1 MATDLTVRIFD
12 NFYNLDLVV
21 NGSEYEVVFAYFDGT
36 MNDANIAKNF
46 TEALFRIANITQIS
60 VLDLLQSFQT
70 GQATKMQVMLT
81 MAYYMNSL
89 NNKTLMYGVT
99 NVVSSN
105 QIVARNIIQ

>member
-1 MATDLTVRIFD
+1 MATDLTVKIFD

-21 NGSEYEVVFAYFDGT
+21 NASEYEVVLAYFDGT
-36 MNDANIAKNF
+36 MSDKVVAKNF
-46 TEALFRIANITQIS
+46 TEALFRISNITQIS
-60 VLDLLQSFQT
+60 VLDLLESFQT

-99 NVVSSN
+99 NVVSPN
-105 QIVARNIIQ
+105 QSVSRNIIQ